1 MITQKPSKMVLN
13 YFLLLF
19 LISTLLVGRLLW
31 PFLSILVLSFLL
43 AGLFQPIYGYLTR
56 RMPETIAS
64 LLTCAIIVLLV
75 FIPLIFFV
83 AALSSEALDLY
94 HLSRGTDINM
104 KVQQLLFDSPLML
117 KIRQILSYDYG
128 IELDPEKM
136 TAALTGFSGKSGL
149 FLFNQAKAW
158 AANIVLIIFDFTL
171 MIITIFFL
179 LIDNEK
185 LINFLLKVS
194 PMPDDQEKQLIQ
206 KFKEI
211 SDAVLINNG
220 ICGVIQGVLGGLAFA
235 IFGIGSPILWGGIML
250 ILAFLPIFGIGLV
263 LIPTSL
269 ILMLQG
275 HIGQGFVMLIFYAVL
290 SFSVEY
296 SLKPKLV
303 GKKVKMHTLLVFL
316 AILGGLKLF
325 GFLGIIYG
333 PLIIT
338 IFLTMSE
345 IYVTNYNR
353 YVTSIEDE
361 CPER

>member
-1 MITQKPSKMVLN
+1 
-13 YFLLLF
+13 
-19 LISTLLVGRLLW
+19 
-31 PFLSILVLSFLL
+31 
-43 AGLFQPIYGYLTR
+43 
-56 RMPETIAS
+56 
-64 LLTCAIIVLLV
+64 V
-75 FIPLIFFV
+75 FIPLVFFV
-83 AALSSEALDLY
+83 AALSSEALELY
-94 HLSRGTDINM
+94 HLSKGTNINLEL
-104 KVQQLLFDSPLML
+104 KHLLFENAWMIT
-117 KIRQILSYDYG
+117 IRQILEKDYS
-128 IELDPEKM
+128 IILDPGKM

-158 AANIVLIIFDFTL
+158 AANIAVIIFDFTL

-179 LIDNEK
+179 LIDNDR
-185 LINFLLKVS
+185 LINFMLKVS
-194 PMPDDQEKQLIQ
+194 PMPDEQDKQLIR

-235 IFGIGSPILWGGIML
+235 LFGLGSPILWGGIML

-263 LIPTSL
+263 LIPAGL
-269 ILMLQG
+269 ILMFQG
-275 HIGQGFVMLIFYAVL
+275 EIGKGFIMLIFYATL

-296 SLKPKLV
+296 GLKPKLV
-303 GKKVKMHTLLVFL
+303 GKKVEMHTLLVFL

-345 IYVTNYNR
+345 IYITNYNR
-353 YVTSIEDE
+353 YVTCDGDE
-361 CPER
+361 CSD

>member
-1 MITQKPSKMVLN
+1 MTTPKPSRMVLQ

-19 LISTLLVGRLLW
+19 LLTTLLVGRLLW
-31 PFLSILVLSFLL
+31 PFLSILVVSFLL
-43 AGLFQPIYGYLTR
+43 AGLFQPVYSFLAK

-64 LLTCAIIVLLV
+64 LLTCGLIILLV
-75 FIPLIFFV
+75 FIPLMFFV

-94 HLSRGTDINM
+94 HLSRGTNINL
-104 KVQQLLFDSPLML
+104 KIKQLLFESTVIIKIQQML
-117 KIRQILSYDYG
+117 EFDYG
-128 IELDPEKM
+128 IVLEPEKLA
-136 TAALTGFSGKSGL
+136 AALTDLSGRSGL
-149 FLFNQAKAW
+149 FLFNQAKTW
-158 AANIVLIIFDFTL
+158 AANIALIIFDFTL

-179 LIDNEK
+179 LTDSDK
-185 LINFLLKVS
+185 LVNFLLKVS
-194 PMPDDQEKQLIQ
+194 PMPDDQEKQIIQ

-220 ICGVIQGVLGGLAFA
+220 ICGIIQGVLGGVAFA
-235 IFGIGSPILWGGIML
+235 LLGLGSPILWGGIML

-263 LIPTSL
+263 LVPAAL

-275 HIGQGFVMLIFYAVL
+275 NIGQGFIMLIFYATL

-296 SLKPKLV
+296 GLKPKLV

-338 IFLTMSE
+338 IFLTMSD
-345 IYVTNYNR
+345 IYITNYNR
-353 YVTSIEDE
+353 YVTSDE
-361 CPER
+361 NDCPES

>member
-1 MITQKPSKMVLN
+1 MVLQ

-19 LISTLLVGRLLW
+19 LFSTLLVGRLLW
-31 PFLSILVLSFLL
+31 PFLSILVISFLL
-43 AGLFQPIYGYLTR
+43 AGLFQPVYSRLAK
-56 RMPETIAS
+56 RMPKELAS
-64 LLTCAIIVLLV
+64 LLTCGIIILLV
-75 FIPLIFFV
+75 FIPLMFFII
-83 AALSSEALDLY
+83 ALSSEALEVY
-94 HLSRGTDINM
+94 HLSKGTDINL
-104 KVQQLLFDSPLML
+104 KIKQLLFESDVVAT
-117 KIRQILSYDYG
+117 IQRILTEYG
-128 IELDPEKM
+128 IVLEPEKL
-136 TAALTGFSGKSGL
+136 TAAFTDFSGRSGL

-158 AANIVLIIFDFTL
+158 AANIVVIIFDFTL

-179 LIDNEK
+179 LIDNDR

-220 ICGVIQGVLGGLAFA
+220 ICGVIQGVLGGMAFA
-235 IFGIGSPILWGGIML
+235 LFGLGSPILWGGIML

-263 LIPTSL
+263 LIPAAL

-275 HIGQGFVMLIFYAVL
+275 DMTQGFIMLFFYATL

-296 SLKPKLV
+296 GLKPKLV

-345 IYVTNYNR
+345 IYITNYNI
-353 YVTSIEDE
+353 YVTSAEED
-361 CPER
+361 CP

>member
-1 MITQKPSKMVLN
+1 MTPHKPSKMVLQ

-19 LISTLLVGRLLW
+19 ALTIIMAGRLLW

-43 AGLFQPIYGYLTR
+43 AGIFQPVYSYLKHWLS
-56 RMPETIAS
+56 ETFSS
-64 LLTCAIIVLLV
+64 LLTCVIIILLV
-75 FIPLIFFV
+75 FIPLMFFV

-94 HLSRGTDINM
+94 HLSKGTNINL
-104 KVQQLLFDSPLML
+104 KLQELFFESSLMVKMQNVL
-117 KIRQILSYDYG
+117 AGYG
-128 IELDPEKM
+128 IVLEPDKF
-136 TAALTGFSGKSGL
+136 TAALTDFSGKTGL

-158 AANIVLIIFDFTL
+158 AANVMVIIFNFAL

-179 LIDNEK
+179 LIDSDK
-185 LINFLLKVS
+185 LINFILRVS
-194 PMPDDQEKQLIQ
+194 PMPDEQEKQLIR

-211 SDAVLINNG
+211 SDAVLIGNG
-220 ICGVIQGVLGGLAFA
+220 ICALIQGVLGGLAFVL
-235 IFGIGSPILWGGIML
+235 FGLVSPILWGGIML

-263 LIPTSL
+263 LIPAAT

-275 HIGQGFVMLIFYAVL
+275 HIGQGVAMLIFYAIL

-296 SLKPKLV
+296 ALKPKLV
-303 GKKVKMHTLLVFL
+303 GKQVKMHTLLVFL
-316 AILGGLKLF
+316 AILGGLQLF

-345 IYVTNYNR
+345 IYISNYNR
-353 YVTSIEDE
+353 YVTADDD
-361 CPER
+361 

>member
-1 MITQKPSKMVLN
+1 MNPHKPSKMVLQ

-19 LISTLLVGRLLW
+19 VLTIILAGRLLW

-43 AGLFQPIYGYLTR
+43 AGIFQPVYTYLTR
-56 RMPETIAS
+56 RLSEPFSS
-64 LLTCAIIVLLV
+64 LLTCVLIILLV
-75 FIPLIFFV
+75 FIPLMFFV

-94 HLSRGTDINM
+94 HLSKGTNINL
-104 KVQQLLFDSPLML
+104 KLKELFFESSLML
-117 KIRQILSYDYG
+117 KVQSVLAGYG
-128 IELDPEKM
+128 IVLEPDIF
-136 TAALTGFSGKSGL
+136 TTALTDFSGKTGL

-158 AANIVLIIFDFTL
+158 AANVMVIIFNFAL

-185 LINFLLKVS
+185 LINFILQVS
-194 PMPDDQEKQLIQ
+194 PMPDEQEKQLIQ

-211 SDAVLINNG
+211 SDAVLIGNG
-220 ICGVIQGVLGGLAFA
+220 ICALIQGVLGGLAFVF
-235 IFGIGSPILWGGIML
+235 FGLPSPILWGGIMM

-263 LIPTSL
+263 LIPAAAIL
-269 ILMLQG
+269 ILQG
-275 HIGQGFVMLIFYAVL
+275 HPGQGLIMLIFYGLL

-296 SLKPKLV
+296 ALKPKLV
-303 GKKVKMHTLLVFL
+303 GKQVKMHTLLVFL
-316 AILGGLKLF
+316 AILGGLQLF

-345 IYVTNYNR
+345 IYITNYNR
-353 YVTSIEDE
+353 YVTSDDGN
-361 CPER
+361 